1 MAKRVG
7 QKIKMT
13 SIEELLGVPTITG
26 CDEIEVARIH
36 PFKDHPF
43 KVLDDD
49 KMHDLVES
57 IMMNG
62 VLVPVTVRP
71 LEDGDYE
78 MISGHRRLFAVNQIG
93 LEKIPAIVKE
103 YDDDEAVLAMVDS
116 NLQREEILPSEK
128 AFAYKMKYDAMRRKA
143 GRPSKNNSSQFG
155 RNFQTDIV
163 LAEQVGESRGQLHR
177 YLRLVELIPPILDL
191 VDKKALALAT
201 AVEVS
206 FLDHKIQAM
215 LYDYMLE
222 NDICKTFQI
231 FAVRDYLKEHDTI
244 SKMELIRILNENAP
258 LNENN
263 RFQKITL
270 TKDKLRE
277 FFPVFYTKSQMEFV
291 LRKLLKFILSP
302 VSIVLFLMKWG
313 VELALHLTGAVIGLL
328 ILLVVGFFV
337 YALFTQAWTDLLILG
352 IIFVGI
358 VAVLFL
364 CVLMQETCDS
374 LSEKI
379 REL

>member
-13 SIEELLGVPTITG
+13 SIDELLGVPTIAG

-206 FLDHKIQAM
+206 FLNHKVQKMI
-215 LYDYMLE
+215 YDYMQ
-222 NDICKTFQI
+222 T
-231 FAVRDYLKEHDTI
+231 
-244 SKMELIRILNENAP
+244 
-258 LNENN
+258 NN
-263 RFQKITL
+263 
-270 TKDKLRE
+270 
-277 FFPVFYTKSQMEFV
+277 M
-291 LRKLLKFILSP
+291 
-302 VSIVLFLMKWG
+302 
-313 VELALHLTGAVIGLL
+313 
-328 ILLVVGFFV
+328 
-337 YALFTQAWTDLLILG
+337 YA
-352 IIFVGI
+352 
-358 VAVLFL
+358 
-364 CVLMQETCDS
+364 
-374 LSEKI
+374 
-379 REL
+379 

>member
-1 MAKRVG
+1 
-7 QKIKMT
+7 
-13 SIEELLGVPTITG
+13 
-26 CDEIEVARIH
+26 
-36 PFKDHPF
+36 
-43 KVLDDD
+43 
-49 KMHDLVES
+49 
-57 IMMNG
+57 
-62 VLVPVTVRP
+62 
-71 LEDGDYE
+71 

-201 AVEVS
+201 AVEIS

-277 FFPVFYTKSQMEFV
+277 FFPVFYTKSQMENV
-291 LRKLLKFILSP
+291 LFKLLEDWK
-302 VSIVLFLMKWG
+302 KENADTEG
-313 VELALHLTGAVIGLL
+313 
-328 ILLVVGFFV
+328 
-337 YALFTQAWTDLLILG
+337 
-352 IIFVGI
+352 
-358 VAVLFL
+358 
-364 CVLMQETCDS
+364 
-374 LSEKI
+374 
-379 REL
+379 